1 MECNF
6 ILFLQKEMMAISNFC
21 CCCFENVHCSKFQC
35 VKSVQIRSF
44 LLVRIQ
50 FEYGKVRARKNSVFR
65 HFSRSVLYT
74 CKSLSGNNA
83 MYDVDYFINLDLG
96 QRFFFKVIW
105 FGYLY
110 GYHKKPMQVLGN
122 FYGKLL

>member
-83 MYDVDYFINLDLG
+83 MYDVDYFINLDFINLG
-96 QRFFFKVIW
+96 LVTCMVTIRNQCKFLEIFMESYFRER
-105 FGYLY
+105 
-110 GYHKKPMQVLGN
+110 
-122 FYGKLL
+122 